1 MTDNSTA
8 PTQQQYPQPPY
19 AAPQSPPPHFAY
31 PAAPASYGFGP
42 VDGNPVG
49 VIALFAA
56 VTGLVFATIG
66 GFITGGGFIFGW
78 VMLTAGFVTGV
89 IAVCLRGRRKWQGI
103 TAIAVSAVGTML
115 GFLVFFAIL
124 SASIAVS

>member
-1 MTDNSTA
+1 
-8 PTQQQYPQPPY
+8 
-19 AAPQSPPPHFAY
+19 
-31 PAAPASYGFGP
+31 
-42 VDGNPVG
+42 
-49 VIALFAA
+49 
-56 VTGLVFATIG
+56 
-66 GFITGGGFIFGW
+66 
-78 VMLTAGFVTGV
+78 MLTVGFVMGV